1 MINLSLNE
9 LKLVAKT
16 RSIKGYKSISKDRLL
31 SPLNASESVNKS
43 EKNFLDTKSTR
54 DEDYDA
60 DEILKTTMPDPANI
74 NKTVRQIRKENRD
87 EDKILRDLRFLLDPE
102 KDHYKPVKLLVLLV
116 IFLFNMKAL
125 EIKIKIY
132 QSNNILILSDHF

>member
-16 RSIKGYKSISKDRLL
+16 RSIKGHKNISKDRLL

-74 NKTVRQIRKENRD
+74 NKTIRQIRKENRD
-87 EDKILRDLRFLLDPE
+87 EDKILRDSRFLLDPE
-102 KDHYKPVKLLVLLV
+102 KDHYKSVKLLVLLV

-132 QSNNILILSDHF
+132 QSNDILILSDHF

>member
-1 MINLSLNE
+1 
-9 LKLVAKT
+9 
-16 RSIKGYKSISKDRLL
+16 
-31 SPLNASESVNKS
+31 
-43 EKNFLDTKSTR
+43 
-54 DEDYDA
+54 
-60 DEILKTTMPDPANI
+60 MPDPANI
-74 NKTVRQIRKENRD
+74 NKTIRQIRKENRD
-87 EDKILRDLRFLLDPE
+87 EDKILRDLRFLSDPE